1 MASAC
6 SHRLLGTASPSLQI
20 WYALA
25 KPSNGMTFPDCVT
38 GTNSV
43 QREDT
48 SAFDMQIEG
57 KLKTSHGG
65 IKWQDENRVVNS
77 FGVFF
82 SRKGVRAPSMSSTDK
97 FPSDRFFWTP
107 LERIFHS
114 RHIRRGWAIRFFL
127 FFPHFSN
134 EFSHRNRSCF
144 GQS

>member
-57 KLKTSHGG
+57 KLKTSYGG
-65 IKWQDENRVVNS
+65 IKWQDEK
-77 FGVFF
+77 
-82 SRKGVRAPSMSSTDK
+82 SRRQLVR
-97 FPSDRFFWTP
+97 
-107 LERIFHS
+107 
-114 RHIRRGWAIRFFL
+114 GFFL
-127 FFPHFSN
+127 
-134 EFSHRNRSCF
+134 EEGRS
-144 GQS
+144 GAKHE